1 MSTGYNAG
9 IDSSDV
15 LLSYGKETVW
25 NTLPAVQ
32 FKAVRMTGESF
43 AETKS
48 RTRPPEINSLGYAA
62 HAITTQVEAGGSLN
76 FALSSG
82 TYDDLL
88 AGLLNGSFT
97 TALAINGVAGD
108 ISAVASG
115 NKFTSTTSGKFDT
128 VQAGQW
134 IKVSGFGT
142 NPVNNGY
149 FRVTSRTTGASP
161 EMVVVGATLINETP
175 SGTSAQIRGSM
186 LRNGTTVDTFYFQ
199 KKLATALFLR
209 YGGGYVTGG
218 SLQAQVGGYLQGNFN
233 FLFSSEEKNTT
244 DASTGAVQ
252 SAPTGRVIDTI
263 TGISSLSVND
273 TPIAAVVQGI
283 TLNITKDNARI
294 QRGIGSAAARGM
306 ARGTVNGSGSMSV
319 YFLDF
324 TYYDLYKNETDIMVS
339 YRALDDQGSGYII
352 TLPSAT
358 LINPQVVAGGPDT
371 DLVSEFTLEAN
382 AAASGTY
389 AGVVLQIDKF

>member
-1 MSTGYNAG
+1 
-9 IDSSDV
+9 
-15 LLSYGKETVW
+15 
-25 NTLPAVQ
+25 
-32 FKAVRMTGESF
+32 
-43 AETKS
+43 
-48 RTRPPEINSLGYAA
+48 
-62 HAITTQVEAGGSLN
+62 
-76 FALSSG
+76 
-82 TYDDLL
+82 
-88 AGLLNGSFT
+88 
-97 TALAINGVAGD
+97 
-108 ISAVASG
+108 
-115 NKFTSTTSGKFDT
+115 
-128 VQAGQW
+128 
-134 IKVSGFGT
+134 
-142 NPVNNGY
+142 
-149 FRVTSRTTGASP
+149 
-161 EMVVVGATLINETP
+161 
-175 SGTSAQIRGSM
+175 M